1 MKVKEQ
7 TEKTQLQFLE
17 DMKEFNFPKWV
28 NEKNNHYSLN
38 LSFSGV
44 SHVSNGLADLTMV
57 YAGKM
62 SPSHFL
68 GEIIGDSLIGAFTCA
83 DAVNIQ
89 GMAIFVDFIRNI
101 VPMEL
106 RVNK

>member
-7 TEKTQLQFLE
+7 IEKTQLQFLE

-44 SHVSNGLADLTMV
+44 SHVSNGLTNLTMV

-68 GEIIGDSLIGAFTCA
+68 GEIIEDSLMGAFTCA
-83 DAVNIQ
+83 DAINLQAMVIY
-89 GMAIFVDFIRNI
+89 AAFIYEYI
-101 VPMEL
+101 PKDL
-106 RVNK
+106 RVKK

>member
-7 TEKTQLQFLE
+7 IEKTQLQFLE

-68 GEIIGDSLIGAFTCA
+68 GEIIEDSLMGAFTCA
-83 DAVNIQ
+83 DAINLQ
-89 GMAIFVDFIRNI
+89 AIPIYIDFVCNI
-101 VPMEL
+101 VPKDL
-106 RVNK
+106 WIKK

>member
-7 TEKTQLQFLE
+7 IEKTQLQFLE

-44 SHVSNGLADLTMV
+44 SHVAKGLTDLTMV
-57 YAGKM
+57 YT
-62 SPSHFL
+62 
-68 GEIIGDSLIGAFTCA
+68 GETLYTPFQGALLENSLIGAFTCA

>member
-44 SHVSNGLADLTMV
+44 SHVAKGLTDLTMV
-57 YAGKM
+57 YAGETLYTPFQGALK
-62 SPSHFL
+62 
-68 GEIIGDSLIGAFTCA
+68 GDSLIRAFTCA